1 MTVLQS
7 MLLDYLQHL
16 QFHVLIVIGFL
27 MTAVFGVCNWLGH
40 VWCKPNSRV
49 DTVLYFV
56 GTPLLAASVWAP
68 LLFAPVWKTSNA
80 YGLGAAASML
90 IRVVMFCNKVGSM
103 KGSRGT
109 ASWAILISCWA
120 SLAFFWGVMARY
132 STTWPSI
139 FLPGAPK
146 TAMCDSLRPLQ
157 DPFWDCVWL
166 SVFSAFMALHSLVWF
181 ATNATPAT
189 SIHQHMRVSASIDF
203 NGYALLFFNLK
214 QLFLWFVAWVGMS
227 DQFPDQVMALAAYS
241 EVLHSFKSGLLMWR
255 VFGAMHKT
263 APGVTGNGASSK
275 AIQTRVGK
283 KTGLPAL
290 ACILLST
297 MGGQIA
303 YLLAELGGQSNMLT
317 ELGLG
322 TVSFTFPLILIVVFE
337 FAADLS
343 ILWAVRRENAGQVL
357 PLEDANDQVEEK
369 YGRFWSWLTNLQ
381 RRLLIW
387 LLSTGV
393 VLWFSLGMS
402 LVYYNPD
409 MPLLVV
415 YTLGGL
421 TCYCQVDHI
430 LH

>member
-1 MTVLQS
+1 
-7 MLLDYLQHL
+7 
-16 QFHVLIVIGFL
+16 
-27 MTAVFGVCNWLGH
+27 
-40 VWCKPNSRV
+40 
-49 DTVLYFV
+49 
-56 GTPLLAASVWAP
+56 
-68 LLFAPVWKTSNA
+68 
-80 YGLGAAASML
+80 
-90 IRVVMFCNKVGSM
+90 
-103 KGSRGT
+103 
-109 ASWAILISCWA
+109 
-120 SLAFFWGVMARY
+120 
-132 STTWPSI
+132 
-139 FLPGAPK
+139 
-146 TAMCDSLRPLQ
+146 
-157 DPFWDCVWL
+157 
-166 SVFSAFMALHSLVWF
+166 
-181 ATNATPAT
+181 
-189 SIHQHMRVSASIDF
+189 MRVSASIDF

-241 EVLHSFKSGLLMWR
+241 EVLHSFRSGLLMWR